1 VFAWGIP
8 AIIAVIPMVLGW
20 YGPDSQ
26 IAECWISVTTLLHES
41 IYYLPLTLLFL
52 INLFMY
58 IVMISKNTKEHM
70 HKDLLWYVIA
80 FLFLYSPAIINRIL
94 ETASLNYFILEEIA
108 VATVTTKGF
117 VNLIVW
123 GALKGVFSRKNI
135 NGNQKHYDRKSDE
148 PIRLSSE
155 NRSYFY
161 FSFFQ
166 HSLSL
171 FSSETLIYPPEQVE
185 INESYPLLR
194 PQIGSPMPQ
203 STLIQQMP

>member
-1 VFAWGIP
+1 
-8 AIIAVIPMVLGW
+8 
-20 YGPDSQ
+20 
-26 IAECWISVTTLLHES
+26 
-41 IYYLPLTLLFL
+41 
-52 INLFMY
+52 
-58 IVMISKNTKEHM
+58 M

-94 ETASLNYFILEEIA
+94 ESVSLNYFILEEIS

-123 GALKGVFSRKNI
+123 GALKGVFNCRNI
-135 NGNQKHYDRKSDE
+135 TGKTKHYERKSDE

-171 FSSETLIYPPEQVE
+171 FSTETLIYPPEQPK
-185 INESYPLLR
+185 INESSPLLG
-194 PQIGSPMPQ
+194 PQVGQ
-203 STLIQQMP
+203 SLIQQMP